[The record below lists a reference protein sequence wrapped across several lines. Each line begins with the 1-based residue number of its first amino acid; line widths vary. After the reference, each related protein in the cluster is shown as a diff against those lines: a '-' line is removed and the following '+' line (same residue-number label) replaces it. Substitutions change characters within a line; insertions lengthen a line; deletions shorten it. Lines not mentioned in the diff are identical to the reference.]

1 MLGEMRQVIFLNGPI
16 GAGKST
22 LGRAL
27 AAALDVAFL
36 DGDDFRDH
44 SKYWFEESLT
54 LANAL
59 VRAGISALRKRHVF
73 IVAMPLRAREWIF
86 FRARFGA
93 EEIATYCVTLAVGF
107 AAVLDPKRGRA
118 FDSDERVRI
127 KEMIEQGYAARPF
140 SDLILETDREGFV
153 ETLVEL
159 TASCR
164 RLLAA
169 GRVSQ

>member
-16 GAGKST
+16 GAGKSS

-27 AAALDVAFL
+27 ATALDAAFI
-36 DGDDFRDH
+36 DSDDFRDC
-44 SKYWFEESLT
+44 SKSWFEESLT

-59 VRAGISALRKRHVF
+59 VGAGMSALGKRHVLV
-73 IVAMPLRAREWIF
+73 IAMPLRAREWIF

-107 AAVLDPKRGRA
+107 DAVLDPKRGRA
-118 FDSDERVRI
+118 FASDERVRI

-140 SDLILETDREGFV
+140 SDLILATDREGFAG
-153 ETLVEL
+153 TLAEL

-169 GRVSQ
+169 RRLSQ